1 MTAVEV
7 LELSLVRTAIEEEP
21 PRPGVTYRAS
31 ERGIK
36 TKARLVN
43 EVIHVR
49 FHAAVV
55 VAEKDHPLFAIEK
68 HPTSKVNSA
77 NAPQMA
83 RSCNVPRRVINNAEC
98 ADHRQ
103 QTDQARL
110 TAAERG
116 VLICNEVVLRRG

>member
-7 LELSLVRTAIEEEP
+7 LELLLIRAAIEEEP
-21 PRPGVTYRAS
+21 PRPGVTYCAS
-31 ERGIK
+31 ECGIK

-55 VAEKDHPLFAIEK
+55 VAEKDHPLFAIKED
-68 HPTSKVNSA
+68 PTSKVDGA
-77 NAPQMA
+77 NAAEMA
-83 RSCNVPRRVINNAEC
+83 RPCNVPRRVINKAEC

-103 QTDQARL
+103 QREQTRL
-110 TAAERG
+110 AAAAG
-116 VLICNEVVLRRG
+116 

>member
-7 LELSLVRTAIEEEP
+7 LELSLVRTAIEKEP
-21 PRPGVTYRAS
+21 PRPGITYRAS
-31 ERGIK
+31 EGGIK

-55 VAEKDHPLFAIEK
+55 VAEKDHPLFAVEED
-68 HPTSKVNSA
+68 PTSKVDGA
-77 NAPQMA
+77 NAPEMA
-83 RSCNVPRRVINNAEC
+83 RPCDMPRRVINKAKC

-103 QTDQARL
+103 QTGQSRL
-110 TAAERG
+110 AAAKRA
-116 VLICNEVVLRRG
+116 VLICDEVI